1 MTTISVRNPYSS
13 TIEALIDT
21 LRQLD
26 EDISDALAEMHV
38 LHEEVLILTD
48 ENARIKREGY
58 GQTNYS

>member
-1 MTTISVRNPYSS
+1 MTIITVRNPYSS

-26 EDISDALAEMHV
+26 EDISDALAEMQS
-38 LHEEVLILTD
+38 LHEEVLRLSD

-58 GQTNYS
+58 GQTNFT